1 MAYTKTDWTPTTPIN
16 PSNLNKIEEG
26 IRQNAA
32 DIEDLN
38 SNLEITE
45 HSGTTESLGQIKI
58 GLKSGYIPF
67 GIISGTLGTAC
78 ELLYVNNQYYAMFRE
93 WNEQYCSYGSKN
105 VSFKVIWIKS

>member
-1 MAYTKTDWTPTTPIN
+1 MFLRLCIN
-16 PSNLNKIEEG
+16 S
-26 IRQNAA
+26 A
-32 DIEDLN
+32 

-67 GIISGTLGTAC
+67 GIISGTSGTTC